1 MSDYDN
7 EIVIRYGD
15 EVKATTD
22 GKVRGYLVRFGGQDL
37 EGDVFSPQCDFGRP
51 LKIGDSVPMNLYYA
65 HGMDPVIGKKAVGSG
80 RIVVKEAG
88 LWYEGQIQ
96 VSDQYREMIKR
107 LAVEGRLGFSS
118 GAAGHL
124 VVREKSY
131 NQENNLLT
139 VWPIAEASL
148 TPRPAEPRNLAFA
161 KSLSHFEALISADE
175 FKAEVGDLKVGDN
188 VRWQSS
194 GGMAQGRITSVST
207 NGQVS
212 PKPAGKPMMGTEA
225 QPAYQV
231 RVFATNN
238 DGDEE
243 LSDVLTVHR
252 AGTLTKIENPMKC
265 GGGYPKPQMMPMP
278 AVKPKMRMP
287 EVNTYSWMYPRQK
300 RVMSNRPSADE
311 MAGYGM
317 RPGYVEDEEEDNMDM
332 CGPGKKR
339 PYRGEPDEMM
349 NGGGM
354 PPMYSEQEMEG
365 VDPQA
370 LSSILSHL
378 MMAYQEMLTALNE
391 GEVEEEDMD
400 EYHSTLMNNVDT
412 FGTMLRS
419 YMYNRKRPMKEA
431 VDLKYMF
438 TKSKPTS
445 VTEFE
450 RRVRD
455 VLSLSRREAK
465 MLASHGWK
473 ALCDA
478 VEEAEVDEVDVKSA
492 DVQPVEEVVEKTTED
507 AEPVATEEVVA
518 ETAEEVVTEE
528 VEVVDAEASAEE
540 ATEEPVQ
547 EDVKSY
553 DDEEARRVRDEL
565 TRKLLAQRM
574 QI

>member
-1 MSDYDN
+1 MSVDYDN
-7 EIVIRYGD
+7 EIVIRFGD

-22 GKVRGYLVRFGGQDL
+22 GKVRGYLIRFGGKDL

-51 LKIGDSVPMNLYYA
+51 LKIGDSMPMNLYYA
-65 HGMDPVIGKKAVGSG
+65 HGMDPVVGKKAVGAG

-96 VSDQYREMIKR
+96 MSDQYREMIKR

-124 VVREKSY
+124 VVREKSFDGDS
-131 NQENNLLT
+131 NLLT
-139 VWPIAEASL
+139 VWPLAEASL

-161 KSLSHFEALISADE
+161 KSLSNFANLVSTDE

-194 GGMAQGRITSVST
+194 GGMAQGRITAVST

-287 EVNTYSWMYPRQK
+287 EVNTYSWMYPRKK

-317 RPGYVEDEEEDNMDM
+317 GYGLVEEEDNMDM

-349 NGGGM
+349 GGGGM
-354 PPMYSEQEMEG
+354 PPMYSEREMEG
-365 VDPQA
+365 VDAQG

-419 YMYNRKRPMKEA
+419 YMYSRKRPMKEA
-431 VDLKYMF
+431 VDLKCIF
-438 TKSKPTS
+438 AKSKPTS

-450 RRVRD
+450 RRVRE

-478 VEEAEVDEVDVKSA
+478 VEEAEVDEVDFKSA
-492 DVQPVEEVVEKTTED
+492 DVQPVEEVVEQTTED
-507 AEPVATEEVVA
+507 AEPVVTDEVVTETAEELVVA
-518 ETAEEVVTEE
+518 ETEVVEATEE
-528 VEVVDAEASAEE
+528 
-540 ATEEPVQ
+540 TEEPVQ

-553 DDEEARRVRDEL
+553 DDEQARRMRDEL

-574 QI
+574 QN

>member
-1 MSDYDN
+1 MSVDNDN
-7 EIVIRYGD
+7 EIVIRFGD

-51 LKIGDSVPMNLYYA
+51 MKIGDSVPMNLYYA
-65 HGMDPVIGKKAVGSG
+65 HGMDPVVGKKAVGTG

-131 NQENNLLT
+131 SEDTNLLT
-139 VWPIAEASL
+139 VWPLAEASL

-161 KSLSHFEALISADE
+161 KSLSEFLPLMEQDE
-175 FKAEVGDLKVGDN
+175 
-188 VRWQSS
+188 
-194 GGMAQGRITSVST
+194 
-207 NGQVS
+207 
-212 PKPAGKPMMGTEA
+212 
-225 QPAYQV
+225 
-231 RVFATNN
+231 
-238 DGDEE
+238 
-243 LSDVLTVHR
+243 
-252 AGTLTKIENPMKC
+252 MKC

-287 EVNTYSWMYPRQK
+287 EVNTYSWMYPRRK

-365 VDPQA
+365 VDAQA

-492 DVQPVEEVVEKTTED
+492 DVQPVEEVVEQTTED
-507 AEPVATEEVVA
+507 AEPVVTEEVVA
-518 ETAEEVVTEE
+518 ETAEEVVSEE
-528 VEVVDAEASAEE
+528 VEVVDAEAPAEE

>member
-1 MSDYDN
+1 MSVDNDN
-7 EIVIRYGD
+7 EIVIRFGD

-51 LKIGDSVPMNLYYA
+51 MKIGDSVPMNLYYA
-65 HGMDPVIGKKAVGSG
+65 HGMDPVVGKKAVGTG

-131 NQENNLLT
+131 NEDTNLLT
-139 VWPIAEASL
+139 VWPLAEASL

-161 KSLSHFEALISADE
+161 KSLSDFAPLITPNEA
-175 FKAEVGDLKVGDN
+175 
-188 VRWQSS
+188 
-194 GGMAQGRITSVST
+194 
-207 NGQVS
+207 
-212 PKPAGKPMMGTEA
+212 
-225 QPAYQV
+225 
-231 RVFATNN
+231 
-238 DGDEE
+238 
-243 LSDVLTVHR
+243 
-252 AGTLTKIENPMKC
+252 KC
-265 GGGYPKPQMMPMP
+265 GIPNMMPLP
-278 AVKPKMRMP
+278 SIKPKMRMSMP
-287 EVNTYSWMYPRQK
+287 EINTYSWMPKRKRKMDEDMVNSYSMNSNIDMYGPKKKRQSAFK
-300 RVMSNRPSADE
+300 LDAECPMCKGVIGSNMTCKGCITHRMKSMCPTCGDVLGSNEDCPTC
-311 MAGYGM
+311 MAMAKDDMPMQPGM
-317 RPGYVEDEEEDNMDM
+317 PMQPDMEDENE
-332 CGPGKKR
+332 GPEIS
-339 PYRGEPDEMM
+339 P
-349 NGGGM
+349 
-354 PPMYSEQEMEG
+354 
-365 VDPQA
+365 A
-370 LSSILSHL
+370 TLSLILSHL
-378 MMAYQEMLTALNE
+378 MMAYQEMLSALND
-391 GEVEEEDMD
+391 GEVEEDD
-400 EYHSTLMNNVDT
+400 IDQYHSALMSNVDS
-412 FGTMLRS
+412 FGQMLVG
-419 YMYNRKRPMKEA
+419 YMGKKKRPMKE
-431 VDLKYMF
+431 VHEMNVLF
-438 TKSKPTS
+438 SKSKPTS

-450 RRVRD
+450 RRVREA
-455 VLSLSRREAK
+455 LSLSRREAK

-478 VEEAEVDEVDVKSA
+478 VEEAEMDEVDVKSA
-492 DVQPVEEVVEKTTED
+492 DVQSVEEVVEETTED

-518 ETAEEVVTEE
+518 ETAEEVVSEG
-528 VEVVDAEASAEE
+528 VEVVDAEAPAEE

>member
-1 MSDYDN
+1 MSVDYDN
-7 EIVIRYGD
+7 EIVIRFGD
-15 EVKATTD
+15 EVKATGD

-51 LKIGDSVPMNLYYA
+51 MKIGDSVPMNLYYA
-65 HGMDPVIGKKAVGSG
+65 HGMDPVIGKKAVGTG

-96 VSDQYREMIKR
+96 MSDQYREMIKK

-131 NQENNLLT
+131 DGDSNLLT
-139 VWPIAEASL
+139 VWPLAEASL

-161 KSLSHFEALISADE
+161 KSLSE
-175 FKAEVGDLKVGDN
+175 FLPLMEEEV
-188 VRWQSS
+188 
-194 GGMAQGRITSVST
+194 
-207 NGQVS
+207 
-212 PKPAGKPMMGTEA
+212 
-225 QPAYQV
+225 
-231 RVFATNN
+231 
-238 DGDEE
+238 
-243 LSDVLTVHR
+243 
-252 AGTLTKIENPMKC
+252 KC
-265 GGGYPKPQMMPMP
+265 GGGNPKPQMMPMP
-278 AVKPKMRMP
+278 AIKPKMRMP
-287 EVNTYSWMYPRQK
+287 EVNTYTWAYPRKK

-317 RPGYVEDEEEDNMDM
+317 GYGYPDEEEDNMDM
-332 CGPGKKR
+332 CGPKKK
-339 PYRGEPDEMM
+339 PYRGEPDNMM
-349 NGGGM
+349 NGEGM
-354 PPMYSEQEMEG
+354 PPMYAPEDMEG
-365 VDPQA
+365 VNPQV

-378 MMAYQEMLTALNE
+378 MMAYQEMLASLNE
-391 GEVEEEDMD
+391 GEVEEDDVD

-419 YMYNRKRPMKEA
+419 YMFDRRRSMKEA
-431 VDLKYMF
+431 VDLNTMF
-438 TKSKPTS
+438 AKSKPTS

-450 RRVRD
+450 RRVREAF
-455 VLSLSRREAK
+455 SLTRREAK

-478 VEEAEVDEVDVKSA
+478 VEEAEVEEVDVKSTE
-492 DVQPVEEVVEKTTED
+492 VQPVEEVVEETTEA
-507 AEPVATEEVVA
+507 AESAPTDEVVVEA
-518 ETAEEVVTEE
+518 AEEVVVEESEVAEVTEE
-528 VEVVDAEASAEE
+528 
-540 ATEEPVQ
+540 TEEPVQ

-553 DDEEARRVRDEL
+553 DDEETRRMRDEL

>member
-1 MSDYDN
+1 MSVDYDN
-7 EIVIRYGD
+7 EIVIRFGD

-22 GKVRGYLVRFGGQDL
+22 GKVRGYLIRFGGKDL

-51 LKIGDSVPMNLYYA
+51 LKIGDSMPMNLYYA
-65 HGMDPVIGKKAVGSG
+65 HGMDPVVGKKAVGAG

-96 VSDQYREMIKR
+96 MSDQYREMIKR

-124 VVREKSY
+124 VVREKSFDGDS
-131 NQENNLLT
+131 NLLT
-139 VWPIAEASL
+139 VWPLAEASL

-161 KSLSHFEALISADE
+161 KSLSNFASLVSTDE

-194 GGMAQGRITSVST
+194 GGMAQGRITAVST

-212 PKPAGKPMMGTEA
+212 PKPAGKPMIGTEA

-231 RVFATNN
+231 RVFAANN

-287 EVNTYSWMYPRQK
+287 EVNTYSWMYPRKK

-317 RPGYVEDEEEDNMDM
+317 GYGLIEEEDAMDM

-349 NGGGM
+349 GGGGM
-354 PPMYSEQEMEG
+354 PPMYSEREMEG
-365 VDPQA
+365 VDAQG

-431 VDLKYMF
+431 VDLKCIF
-438 TKSKPTS
+438 AKSKPTS

-450 RRVRD
+450 RRVRE

-478 VEEAEVDEVDVKSA
+478 VEEAEVDEVDFKSA
-492 DVQPVEEVVEKTTED
+492 DVQPVEEVVEQTTED
-507 AEPVATEEVVA
+507 AEPVVTDEVVTDTAEELVVA
-518 ETAEEVVTEE
+518 ETEVVEATEE
-528 VEVVDAEASAEE
+528 
-540 ATEEPVQ
+540 TEEPVQ

-553 DDEEARRVRDEL
+553 DDEQARRMRDEL

-574 QI
+574 QN

>member
-1 MSDYDN
+1 MSVDYDN
-7 EIVIRYGD
+7 EIVIRFGD

-22 GKVRGYLVRFGGQDL
+22 GKVRGYLIRFGGKDL

-51 LKIGDSVPMNLYYA
+51 MKIGDSMPMNLYYA
-65 HGMDPVIGKKAVGSG
+65 HGMDPVVGKKAVGAG

-96 VSDQYREMIKR
+96 MSDQYREMIKR

-124 VVREKSY
+124 VVREKSFDGDT
-131 NQENNLLT
+131 NLLT
-139 VWPIAEASL
+139 VWPLAEASL

-161 KSLSHFEALISADE
+161 KSLSNFANLMVHDE

-212 PKPAGKPMMGTEA
+212 PKPAGKPMIGTEA

-287 EVNTYSWMYPRQK
+287 EVNTYSWMYPRKK

-317 RPGYVEDEEEDNMDM
+317 GYGLVEEEDNMDM
-332 CGPGKKR
+332 FGPKKKR
-339 PYRGEPDEMM
+339 MYRGEPDEMM

-354 PPMYSEQEMEG
+354 PPMYSEQEMDG
-365 VDPQA
+365 VDAQG

-419 YMYNRKRPMKEA
+419 YMYSRKRPMKEA
-431 VDLKYMF
+431 VDLKCIF
-438 TKSKPTS
+438 AKSKPTS

-450 RRVRD
+450 RRVRE

-492 DVQPVEEVVEKTTED
+492 DVQPVEEVVEQTTED
-507 AEPVATEEVVA
+507 AEPVVTDEVVT
-518 ETAEEVVTEE
+518 ETAEELVVEETEVVEATEE
-528 VEVVDAEASAEE
+528 
-540 ATEEPVQ
+540 TEEPVQ

-553 DDEEARRVRDEL
+553 DDEHARRMRDEL

-574 QI
+574 QN

>member
-1 MSDYDN
+1 MSVDYDN
-7 EIVIRYGD
+7 EIVIRFGD

-22 GKVRGYLVRFGGQDL
+22 GKVRGYLIRFGGKDL

-51 LKIGDSVPMNLYYA
+51 LKIGDSMPMNLYYA
-65 HGMDPVIGKKAVGSG
+65 HGMDPVVGKKAVGAG

-96 VSDQYREMIKR
+96 MSDQYREMIKR

-124 VVREKSY
+124 VVREKSFDGDS
-131 NQENNLLT
+131 NLLT
-139 VWPIAEASL
+139 VWPLAEASL

-161 KSLSHFEALISADE
+161 KSLSNFANLVSTDE

-194 GGMAQGRITSVST
+194 GGMAQGRITAVST

-287 EVNTYSWMYPRQK
+287 EVNTYSWMYPRKK

-317 RPGYVEDEEEDNMDM
+317 GYGLVEEEDNMDM

-349 NGGGM
+349 GGGGM
-354 PPMYSEQEMEG
+354 PPMYSEREMEG
-365 VDPQA
+365 VDAQG

-419 YMYNRKRPMKEA
+419 YMYSRKRPMKEA
-431 VDLKYMF
+431 VDLKCIF
-438 TKSKPTS
+438 AKSKPTS

-450 RRVRD
+450 RRVRE

-478 VEEAEVDEVDVKSA
+478 VEEAEVDEVDFKSA
-492 DVQPVEEVVEKTTED
+492 DVQPVEEVVEQTTED
-507 AEPVATEEVVA
+507 AEPVVTDEVVT
-518 ETAEEVVTEE
+518 ETAEELVVVETEVVEATEE
-528 VEVVDAEASAEE
+528 
-540 ATEEPVQ
+540 TEEPVQ

-553 DDEEARRVRDEL
+553 DDEQARRMRDEL

-574 QI
+574 QN

>member
-1 MSDYDN
+1 MSVDYDN
-7 EIVIRYGD
+7 EIVIRFGD

-22 GKVRGYLVRFGGQDL
+22 GKVRGYLIRFGGKDL

-51 LKIGDSVPMNLYYA
+51 LKIGDSMPMNLYYA
-65 HGMDPVIGKKAVGSG
+65 HGMDPVVGKKAVGAG

-96 VSDQYREMIKR
+96 MSDQYREMIKR

-124 VVREKSY
+124 VVREKSFDGDS
-131 NQENNLLT
+131 NLLT
-139 VWPIAEASL
+139 VWPLAEASL

-161 KSLSHFEALISADE
+161 KSLSNFASLVSTDE

-194 GGMAQGRITSVST
+194 GGMAQGRITAVST
-207 NGQVS
+207 NGQLS
-212 PKPAGKPMMGTEA
+212 PKPAGKPMIGTEA

-287 EVNTYSWMYPRQK
+287 EVNTYSWMYPRKK

-317 RPGYVEDEEEDNMDM
+317 GYGLIEEEDAMDM

-349 NGGGM
+349 GGGGM
-354 PPMYSEQEMEG
+354 PPMYSEREMEG
-365 VDPQA
+365 VDAQG

-431 VDLKYMF
+431 VDLKCIF
-438 TKSKPTS
+438 AKSKPTS

-450 RRVRD
+450 RRVRE

-478 VEEAEVDEVDVKSA
+478 VEEAEVDEVDFKSA
-492 DVQPVEEVVEKTTED
+492 DVQPVEEVVEQTTED
-507 AEPVATEEVVA
+507 AEPVVTDEVVT
-518 ETAEEVVTEE
+518 ETAEELVVVETEVVEATEE
-528 VEVVDAEASAEE
+528 
-540 ATEEPVQ
+540 TEEPVQ

-553 DDEEARRVRDEL
+553 DDEQARRMRDEL

-574 QI
+574 QN

>member
-1 MSDYDN
+1 MSVDYDN

-22 GKVRGYLVRFGGQDL
+22 GKVRGYLIRFGGKDL

-51 LKIGDSVPMNLYYA
+51 LKIGDSMPMNLYYA
-65 HGMDPVIGKKAVGSG
+65 HGMDPVVGKKAVGAG

-96 VSDQYREMIKR
+96 MSDQYREMIKR

-124 VVREKSY
+124 VVREKSFDGDS
-131 NQENNLLT
+131 NLLT

-161 KSLSHFEALISADE
+161 KSLSNFANLVSTDE
-175 FKAEVGDLKVGDN
+175 FKAEVGDIKVGDN

-194 GGMAQGRITSVST
+194 GGMAQGRVTSVST

-238 DGDEE
+238 DSDEE

-287 EVNTYSWMYPRQK
+287 EVNTYSWMYPRKK

-317 RPGYVEDEEEDNMDM
+317 GYGLVEEEDNMDM
-332 CGPGKKR
+332 FGPKKKR
-339 PYRGEPDEMM
+339 MYRGESDEMM

-365 VDPQA
+365 VDAQG

-391 GEVEEEDMD
+391 GEVEEDDME

-419 YMYNRKRPMKEA
+419 YMYSRKRPMKEA
-431 VDLKYMF
+431 VDLKCIF
-438 TKSKPTS
+438 AKSKPTS

-450 RRVRD
+450 RRVRE

-478 VEEAEVDEVDVKSA
+478 VEEAEVDETDVKSV
-492 DVQPVEEVVEKTTED
+492 DVQPVEEVVEQTTED
-507 AEPVATEEVVA
+507 AEPVVTDEVVTETAEELVVA
-518 ETAEEVVTEE
+518 ETEVV
-528 VEVVDAEASAEE
+528 E
-540 ATEEPVQ
+540 ATEETEEPVL

-553 DDEEARRVRDEL
+553 DDEQACRMRDEL

-574 QI
+574 QN

>member
-1 MSDYDN
+1 MSVDYDN
-7 EIVIRYGD
+7 EIVIRFGD
-15 EVKATTD
+15 EVKATGD

-51 LKIGDSVPMNLYYA
+51 MKIGDSVPMNLYYA
-65 HGMDPVIGKKAVGSG
+65 HGMDPVIGKKAVGTG

-96 VSDQYREMIKR
+96 VSDQYREMIKK
-107 LAVEGRLGFSS
+107 LAVDGRLGFSS

-131 NQENNLLT
+131 AGDSNLLT
-139 VWPIAEASL
+139 VWPLAEASL

-161 KSLSHFEALISADE
+161 KSLSNFANMIDSNE

-194 GGMAQGRITSVST
+194 GGMAQGRITAVST

-212 PKPAGKPMMGTEA
+212 PKPAGKPMMGTEE

-231 RVFATNN
+231 RVFETNS

-265 GGGYPKPQMMPMP
+265 GGGYPKPLMMPMP

-287 EVNTYSWMYPRQK
+287 EVNTYSWMYPRRK

-317 RPGYVEDEEEDNMDM
+317 GYGYPREEEEDNMDM
-332 CGPGKKR
+332 CGPKKK
-339 PYRGEPDEMM
+339 PYRGEPDNMM
-349 NGGGM
+349 NGEGN
-354 PPMYSEQEMEG
+354 PPMYAPEDMEG
-365 VDPQA
+365 VNPQV

-378 MMAYQEMLTALNE
+378 MMAYQEMLTAINE

-419 YMYNRKRPMKEA
+419 YMFDRRRSMKEA
-431 VDLKYMF
+431 VELKTMF
-438 TKSKPTS
+438 AKSKPTS
-445 VTEFE
+445 VTEYE
-450 RRVRD
+450 RRVREAF
-455 VLSLSRREAK
+455 SLTRREAK

-478 VEEAEVDEVDVKSA
+478 VEEAEVEEVDVKSTE
-492 DVQPVEEVVEKTTED
+492 VQPVEEVVEETTEA
-507 AEPVATEEVVA
+507 AESAPTDEVVVEA
-518 ETAEEVVTEE
+518 AEEVVVEESEVAEVTEE
-528 VEVVDAEASAEE
+528 
-540 ATEEPVQ
+540 TEEPVQ

-553 DDEEARRVRDEL
+553 DDEETRRMRDEL

>member
-1 MSDYDN
+1 MSVDYDN
-7 EIVIRYGD
+7 EIVIRFGD
-15 EVKATTD
+15 EVKATGD

-51 LKIGDSVPMNLYYA
+51 MKIGDSVPMNLYYA
-65 HGMDPVIGKKAVGSG
+65 HGMDPVIGKKAVGTG

-96 VSDQYREMIKR
+96 MSDQYREMIKK

-131 NQENNLLT
+131 DGDSNLLT
-139 VWPIAEASL
+139 VWPLAEASL

-161 KSLSHFEALISADE
+161 KSLSNFADMIDSNE

-194 GGMAQGRITSVST
+194 GGMAQGRITAIST

-212 PKPAGKPMMGTEA
+212 PKPAGKPMMGTEE

-231 RVFATNN
+231 RVFETNS

-287 EVNTYSWMYPRQK
+287 EVNTYSWMYPRRK

-317 RPGYVEDEEEDNMDM
+317 GYGYPREEEEDNMDM
-332 CGPGKKR
+332 CGPKKK
-339 PYRGEPDEMM
+339 PYRGEPDNMM
-349 NGGGM
+349 NGEGM
-354 PPMYSEQEMEG
+354 PPMYAPEDMEG
-365 VDPQA
+365 VNPQV

-378 MMAYQEMLTALNE
+378 MMAYQEMLTAINE

-419 YMYNRKRPMKEA
+419 YMFDRRRSMKEA
-431 VDLKYMF
+431 VELKTMF
-438 TKSKPTS
+438 AKSKPTS
-445 VTEFE
+445 VTEYE
-450 RRVRD
+450 RRVREAF
-455 VLSLSRREAK
+455 SLTRREAK

-478 VEEAEVDEVDVKSA
+478 VEEAEVEEVDVKSTE
-492 DVQPVEEVVEKTTED
+492 VQPVEEVVEETTE
-507 AEPVATEEVVA
+507 APESAPTEEVVVEA
-518 ETAEEVVTEE
+518 AEEVVVEESEVAEVTEE
-528 VEVVDAEASAEE
+528 
-540 ATEEPVQ
+540 TEEPVQ

-553 DDEEARRVRDEL
+553 DDEETRRMRDEL

>member
-1 MSDYDN
+1 MSVDYDN
-7 EIVIRYGD
+7 EIVIRFGD

-22 GKVRGYLVRFGGQDL
+22 GKVRGYLIRFGGKDL

-51 LKIGDSVPMNLYYA
+51 MKIGDSMPMNLYYA
-65 HGMDPVIGKKAVGSG
+65 HGMDPVVGKKAVGAG

-96 VSDQYREMIKR
+96 MSDQYREMIKR

-118 GAAGHL
+118 GAAGHI
-124 VVREKSY
+124 VVSEKSFDGDT
-131 NQENNLLT
+131 NLLT
-139 VWPIAEASL
+139 VWPLAEASL

-161 KSLSHFEALISADE
+161 KSLSNFANLMADDE

-287 EVNTYSWMYPRQK
+287 EVNTYSWMYPRKK

-317 RPGYVEDEEEDNMDM
+317 GYGLVEEEDNMDM

-365 VDPQA
+365 VDAQG

-419 YMYNRKRPMKEA
+419 YMYSRKRPMKEA
-431 VDLKYMF
+431 VDLKCIF
-438 TKSKPTS
+438 AKSKPTS

-450 RRVRD
+450 RRVRE

-492 DVQPVEEVVEKTTED
+492 DVQPVEEVVEQTTED
-507 AEPVATEEVVA
+507 AEPVVTDEVVT
-518 ETAEEVVTEE
+518 ETAEELVVEETEVVEATEE
-528 VEVVDAEASAEE
+528 
-540 ATEEPVQ
+540 TEEPVQ

-553 DDEEARRVRDEL
+553 DDEQARRMRDEL

-574 QI
+574 QN

>member
-1 MSDYDN
+1 MSVDYDN
-7 EIVIRYGD
+7 EIVIRFGD

-22 GKVRGYLVRFGGQDL
+22 GKVRGYLIRFGGKDL

-51 LKIGDSVPMNLYYA
+51 LKIGDSMPMNLYYA
-65 HGMDPVIGKKAVGSG
+65 HGMDPVVGKKAVGAG

-96 VSDQYREMIKR
+96 MSDQYREMIKR

-124 VVREKSY
+124 VVREKSFDGDS
-131 NQENNLLT
+131 NLLT
-139 VWPIAEASL
+139 VWPLAEASL

-161 KSLSHFEALISADE
+161 KSLS
-175 FKAEVGDLKVGDN
+175 N
-188 VRWQSS
+188 
-194 GGMAQGRITSVST
+194 
-207 NGQVS
+207 
-212 PKPAGKPMMGTEA
+212 
-225 QPAYQV
+225 
-231 RVFATNN
+231 FANLMT
-238 DGDEE
+238 DDE

-287 EVNTYSWMYPRQK
+287 EVNTYSWMYPRRK

-492 DVQPVEEVVEKTTED
+492 DVQPVEEVVEQTTED
-507 AEPVATEEVVA
+507 AEPVVTDEVVTETAEELVVA
-518 ETAEEVVTEE
+518 ETEVVEATEE
-528 VEVVDAEASAEE
+528 
-540 ATEEPVQ
+540 TEEPVQ

-553 DDEEARRVRDEL
+553 DDEQARRMRDEL

-574 QI
+574 QN

>member
-1 MSDYDN
+1 MSVDYDN
-7 EIVIRYGD
+7 EIVIRFGD

-22 GKVRGYLVRFGGQDL
+22 GKVRGYLIRFGGKDL

-51 LKIGDSVPMNLYYA
+51 LKIGDSMPMNLYYA
-65 HGMDPVIGKKAVGSG
+65 HGMDPVVGKKAVGAG

-96 VSDQYREMIKR
+96 MSDQYREMIKR

-124 VVREKSY
+124 VVREKSFDGDS
-131 NQENNLLT
+131 NLLT
-139 VWPIAEASL
+139 VWPLAEASL

-161 KSLSHFEALISADE
+161 KSLSNFANLVNTDE

-194 GGMAQGRITSVST
+194 GGMAQGRITAVST

-287 EVNTYSWMYPRQK
+287 EVNTYSWMYPRKK

-317 RPGYVEDEEEDNMDM
+317 GYGLVEEEDNMDM

-349 NGGGM
+349 GGGGM
-354 PPMYSEQEMEG
+354 PPMYSEREMEG
-365 VDPQA
+365 VDAQG

-419 YMYNRKRPMKEA
+419 YMYSRKRPMKEA
-431 VDLKYMF
+431 VDLKCIF
-438 TKSKPTS
+438 AKSKPTS

-450 RRVRD
+450 RRVRE

-478 VEEAEVDEVDVKSA
+478 VEEAEVDEVDFKSA
-492 DVQPVEEVVEKTTED
+492 DVQPVEEVVEQTTED
-507 AEPVATEEVVA
+507 AEPVVTDEVVTETAEELVVA
-518 ETAEEVVTEE
+518 ETEVVEATEE
-528 VEVVDAEASAEE
+528 
-540 ATEEPVQ
+540 TEEPVQ

-553 DDEEARRVRDEL
+553 DDEQARRMRDEL

-574 QI
+574 QN

>member
-1 MSDYDN
+1 MSVDYDN
-7 EIVIRYGD
+7 EIVIRFGD

-22 GKVRGYLVRFGGQDL
+22 GKVRGYLIRFGGKDL

-51 LKIGDSVPMNLYYA
+51 LKIGDSMPMNLYYA
-65 HGMDPVIGKKAVGSG
+65 HGMDPVVGKKAVGAG

-96 VSDQYREMIKR
+96 MSDQYREMIKR

-124 VVREKSY
+124 VVREKSFDGDS
-131 NQENNLLT
+131 NLLT
-139 VWPIAEASL
+139 VWPLAEASL

-161 KSLSHFEALISADE
+161 KSLSNFASLVSTDE

-194 GGMAQGRITSVST
+194 GGMAQGRITAVST

-287 EVNTYSWMYPRQK
+287 EVNTYSWMYPRKK

-317 RPGYVEDEEEDNMDM
+317 GYGLIEEEDAMDM

-349 NGGGM
+349 GGGGM
-354 PPMYSEQEMEG
+354 PPMYSEREMEG
-365 VDPQA
+365 VDAQG

-419 YMYNRKRPMKEA
+419 YMYSRKRPMKEA
-431 VDLKYMF
+431 VDLKCIF
-438 TKSKPTS
+438 AKSKPTS

-450 RRVRD
+450 RRVRE

-478 VEEAEVDEVDVKSA
+478 VEEAEVDEVDFKSA
-492 DVQPVEEVVEKTTED
+492 DVQPVEEVVEQTTED
-507 AEPVATEEVVA
+507 AEPVVTDEVVT
-518 ETAEEVVTEE
+518 ETAEELVVVETEVVEATEE
-528 VEVVDAEASAEE
+528 
-540 ATEEPVQ
+540 TEEPVQ

-553 DDEEARRVRDEL
+553 DDEQARRMRDEL

-574 QI
+574 QN

>member
-1 MSDYDN
+1 MSVDYDN
-7 EIVIRYGD
+7 EIVIRFGD
-15 EVKATTD
+15 EVKATGD

-51 LKIGDSVPMNLYYA
+51 MKIGDSVPMNLYYA
-65 HGMDPVIGKKAVGSG
+65 HGMDPVIGKKAVGTG

-96 VSDQYREMIKR
+96 MSDQYREMIKK

-131 NQENNLLT
+131 DGDSNLLT
-139 VWPIAEASL
+139 VWPLAEASL

-161 KSLSHFEALISADE
+161 KSLSNFADMIDSNE

-194 GGMAQGRITSVST
+194 GGMAQGRITAVST

-212 PKPAGKPMMGTEA
+212 PKPAGKPMMGTEE

-231 RVFATNN
+231 RVFEANS

-287 EVNTYSWMYPRQK
+287 EVNTYSWMYPRRK

-317 RPGYVEDEEEDNMDM
+317 GYGYPREEEEDNMDM
-332 CGPGKKR
+332 CGPKKK
-339 PYRGEPDEMM
+339 PYRGEPDNMM
-349 NGGGM
+349 NGEGM
-354 PPMYSEQEMEG
+354 PPMYAPEDMEG
-365 VDPQA
+365 VNPQV

-378 MMAYQEMLTALNE
+378 MMAYQEMLAAINE

-419 YMYNRKRPMKEA
+419 YMFDRRRSMKEA
-431 VDLKYMF
+431 VELKTMF
-438 TKSKPTS
+438 AKSKPTS
-445 VTEFE
+445 VTEYE
-450 RRVRD
+450 RRVREAF
-455 VLSLSRREAK
+455 SLTRREAK

-478 VEEAEVDEVDVKSA
+478 VEEAEVEEVDVKSTE
-492 DVQPVEEVVEKTTED
+492 VQPVEEVVEETTEA
-507 AEPVATEEVVA
+507 AESAPTDEVVVEA
-518 ETAEEVVTEE
+518 AEEVVVEESEVAEVTEE
-528 VEVVDAEASAEE
+528 
-540 ATEEPVQ
+540 TEEPVQ

-553 DDEEARRVRDEL
+553 DDEETRRMRDEL

>member
-1 MSDYDN
+1 MSVDYDN
-7 EIVIRYGD
+7 EIVIRFGD

-22 GKVRGYLVRFGGQDL
+22 GKVRGYLIRFGGKDL

-51 LKIGDSVPMNLYYA
+51 LKIGDSMPMNLYYA
-65 HGMDPVIGKKAVGSG
+65 HGMDPVVGKKAVGAG

-96 VSDQYREMIKR
+96 MSDQYREMIKR

-124 VVREKSY
+124 VVREKSFDGDS
-131 NQENNLLT
+131 NLLT
-139 VWPIAEASL
+139 VWPLAEASL

-161 KSLSHFEALISADE
+161 KSLSNFASLVSTDE
-175 FKAEVGDLKVGDN
+175 FKAEIGDLKVGDN

-194 GGMAQGRITSVST
+194 GGMAQGRITAVST
-207 NGQVS
+207 NGQLS
-212 PKPAGKPMMGTEA
+212 PKPAGKPMIGTEA

-287 EVNTYSWMYPRQK
+287 EVNTYSWMYPRKK

-317 RPGYVEDEEEDNMDM
+317 GYGLIEEEDAMDM

-349 NGGGM
+349 GGGGM
-354 PPMYSEQEMEG
+354 PPMYSEREMEG
-365 VDPQA
+365 VDAQG

-431 VDLKYMF
+431 VDLKCIF
-438 TKSKPTS
+438 AKSKPTS

-450 RRVRD
+450 RRVRE

-478 VEEAEVDEVDVKSA
+478 VEEAEVDEVDFKSA
-492 DVQPVEEVVEKTTED
+492 DVQPVEEVVEQTTED
-507 AEPVATEEVVA
+507 AEPVVTDEVVT
-518 ETAEEVVTEE
+518 ETAEELVVVETEVVEATEE
-528 VEVVDAEASAEE
+528 
-540 ATEEPVQ
+540 TEEPVQ

-553 DDEEARRVRDEL
+553 DDEQARRMRDEL

-574 QI
+574 QN

>member
-1 MSDYDN
+1 MSVDYDN
-7 EIVIRYGD
+7 EIVIRFGD
-15 EVKATTD
+15 EVKATGD

-51 LKIGDSVPMNLYYA
+51 MKIGDSVPMNLYYA
-65 HGMDPVIGKKAVGSG
+65 HGMDPVIGKKAVGTG

-96 VSDQYREMIKR
+96 MSDQYREMIKK

-131 NQENNLLT
+131 AGDSNLLT
-139 VWPIAEASL
+139 VWPLAEASL

-161 KSLSHFEALISADE
+161 KSLSNFADMIDSNE

-194 GGMAQGRITSVST
+194 GGMAQGRITAVST

-212 PKPAGKPMMGTEA
+212 PKPAGKPMMGTEE

-231 RVFATNN
+231 RVFEANS

-287 EVNTYSWMYPRQK
+287 EVNTYSWMYPRRK

-317 RPGYVEDEEEDNMDM
+317 GYGYPREEEEDNMDM
-332 CGPGKKR
+332 CGPKKK
-339 PYRGEPDEMM
+339 PYRGEPDNMM
-349 NGGGM
+349 NGEGM
-354 PPMYSEQEMEG
+354 PPMYAPEDMEG
-365 VDPQA
+365 VNPQV

-378 MMAYQEMLTALNE
+378 MMAYQEMLTAINE

-419 YMYNRKRPMKEA
+419 YMFDRRRSMKEA
-431 VDLKYMF
+431 VELKTMF
-438 TKSKPTS
+438 AKSKPTS
-445 VTEFE
+445 VTEYE
-450 RRVRD
+450 RRVREAF
-455 VLSLSRREAK
+455 SLTRREAK

-478 VEEAEVDEVDVKSA
+478 VEEAEVEEVDVKSTE
-492 DVQPVEEVVEKTTED
+492 VQPVEEVVEETTEAPESAPTD
-507 AEPVATEEVVA
+507 EVVVEA
-518 ETAEEVVTEE
+518 AEEVVVEESEVAEVTEE
-528 VEVVDAEASAEE
+528 
-540 ATEEPVQ
+540 TEEPVQ

-553 DDEEARRVRDEL
+553 DDEETRRMRDEL

>member
-1 MSDYDN
+1 MSVDYDN
-7 EIVIRYGD
+7 EIVIRFGD

-22 GKVRGYLVRFGGQDL
+22 GKVRGYLIRFGGKDL

-51 LKIGDSVPMNLYYA
+51 LKIGDSMPMNLYYA
-65 HGMDPVIGKKAVGSG
+65 HGMDPVVGKKAVGAG

-96 VSDQYREMIKR
+96 MSDQYREMIKR

-124 VVREKSY
+124 VVREKSFDGDS
-131 NQENNLLT
+131 NLLT
-139 VWPIAEASL
+139 VWPLAEASL

-161 KSLSHFEALISADE
+161 KSLSNFASLVSTDE

-194 GGMAQGRITSVST
+194 GGMAQGRITAVST

-287 EVNTYSWMYPRQK
+287 EVNTYSWMYPRKK

-317 RPGYVEDEEEDNMDM
+317 GYGLVEEEDNMDM

-349 NGGGM
+349 GGGGM
-354 PPMYSEQEMEG
+354 PPMYSEREMEG
-365 VDPQA
+365 VDAQG

-419 YMYNRKRPMKEA
+419 YMYSRKRPMKEA
-431 VDLKYMF
+431 VDLKCIF
-438 TKSKPTS
+438 AKSKPTS

-450 RRVRD
+450 RRVRE

-478 VEEAEVDEVDVKSA
+478 VEEAEVDEVDFKSA
-492 DVQPVEEVVEKTTED
+492 DVQPVEEVVEQTTED
-507 AEPVATEEVVA
+507 AEPVVTDEVVTETAEELVVA
-518 ETAEEVVTEE
+518 ETEVVEATEE
-528 VEVVDAEASAEE
+528 
-540 ATEEPVQ
+540 TEEPVQ

-553 DDEEARRVRDEL
+553 DDEQARRMRDEL

-574 QI
+574 QN